1 MLMVPFGTRHSALAA
16 LVTLLSLLC
25 TVVSAD
31 DDFAAGAL
39 RGLPRVQVVIDGVA
53 PSFARYGLTVTELH
67 RRVAAQL
74 VAAGIALAD
83 ANAAQKDID
92 VAQVRIKLTTVEA
105 VYSLYSYA
113 VAVQVRRKLALGGDG
128 HGFVSQQVWS
138 RGQNGVINPSDLPNV
153 YGYVDAVLAA
163 LIAAIGVDNGAARA
177 AAPQ

>member
-1 MLMVPFGTRHSALAA
+1 MIVPFGTRHSALAA
-16 LVTLLSLLC
+16 LVTVLSLLC
-25 TVVSAD
+25 TVASAD
-31 DDFAAGAL
+31 EDFTVGAL
-39 RGLPRVQVVIDGVA
+39 RGLQRVQVVIEGVA
-53 PSFARYGLTVTELH
+53 PSFARYGLTVPELH

-83 ANAAQKDID
+83 ANAAQNDVD

-153 YGYVDAVLAA
+153 YGYADTLMAA
-163 LIAAIGVDNGAARA
+163 FIAAIGVDNAAARA